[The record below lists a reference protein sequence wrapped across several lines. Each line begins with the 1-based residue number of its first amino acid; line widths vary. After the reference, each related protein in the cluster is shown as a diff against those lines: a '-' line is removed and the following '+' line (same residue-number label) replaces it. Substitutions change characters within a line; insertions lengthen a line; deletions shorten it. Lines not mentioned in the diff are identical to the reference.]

1 MARCEHDGIDR
12 RRLLTSGVAALAGW
26 TLLSR
31 SPNAAV
37 RTWWDGSR
45 PTPGDVQRTLVLV
58 QLTGGNDGLSTVV
71 PYADDAYHRARTAT
85 RIDPAQVLRLNDY
98 LGLHPDLKGLR
109 QVYDRGELGVVVGVG
124 YPNPVRSHFKSMEI
138 WHSAATDARSTA
150 EGWIGRLAEAAWSAE
165 QDPERIVHVGATAPF
180 SLHSRAHP
188 PIAFATPANYQ
199 WVAPD
204 AGEGEA
210 YARSAE
216 SSAGNATGV
225 LARLR
230 GVHADA
236 RESSLRIRGAIARYA
251 PRKEYPDEEFARSM
265 RVAAALI
272 DARLGSR
279 VISVELGGFDTH
291 NNQRAEHDTA
301 MKRLDTALTPFL
313 EDLRGTPAGDETLV
327 VAFSEFGRRVLENG
341 SRGTDHGCA
350 GPMFIAGRRA
360 KGGVIGKHPSL
371 TELDDG
377 DLVHTTDFRSVY
389 ASVIEKWFG
398 VEQTKVLGAQ
408 YPLLSIV

>member
-1 MARCEHDGIDR
+1 MTRCDHDGFDR
-12 RRLLTSGVAALAGW
+12 RRFLASGAAALAGW

-31 SPNAAV
+31 SANATV
-37 RTWWDGSR
+37 RTWWDGAR
-45 PTPGDVQRTLVLV
+45 TKPGDVQRTLVLV
-58 QLTGGNDGLSTVV
+58 QMTGGNDGLSTVV

-85 RIDPAQVLRLNDY
+85 RLDAAQVLRLNDY

-109 QVYDRGELGVVVGVG
+109 QVYDRGELGVIVGVG

-138 WHSAATDARSTA
+138 WHSASIDARSTA
-150 EGWIGRLAEAAWSAE
+150 DGWVGRLADAAWNDE
-165 QDPERIVHVGATAPF
+165 QDPERVVHVGATAPF

-204 AGEGEA
+204 QEEGEA

-216 SSAGNATGV
+216 SSPSNATGV

-230 GVHADA
+230 TVHADA
-236 RESSLRIRGAIARYA
+236 RESSRRIRGAIARYA
-251 PRKEYPDEEFARSM
+251 PRKAYPDEEFARSM

-301 MKRLDTALTPFL
+301 MKRLDGALAPFL
-313 EDLRGTPAGDETLV
+313 EDIRGTPAGDETLV
-327 VAFSEFGRRVLENG
+327 VAFSEFGRRVQENG
-341 SRGTDHGCA
+341 SRGTDHGRA
-350 GPMFIAGRRA
+350 GPMFVAGRRA
-360 KGGVIGKHPSL
+360 RGGVIGKHPSL

-398 VEQTKVLGAQ
+398 ADANKVLGAK